1 MLPLIATGL
10 MTLGVVFG
18 YLKTVRYVFRLW
30 RSAPSLLLRFTIPPL
45 FVLGSLAGAYPAL
58 RWTWESGAWLIY
70 GVPFPVGALKYHRIL
85 GPQHYNS
92 PMVFACLNLLFW
104 SGIAAGA
111 SAAILAWSER
121 SASPPQG

>member
-1 MLPLIATGL
+1 MYSA
-10 MTLGVVFG
+10 FG
-18 YLKTVRYVFRLW
+18 GARRAYFFD
-30 RSAPSLLLRFTIPPL
+30 SQSPPL
-45 FVLGSLAGAYPAL
+45 FVLGSLAGAHPAL
-58 RWTWESGAWLIY
+58 RWTRESGTSLIY

-92 PMVFACLNLLFW
+92 PMVFACLNLLFC

-111 SAAILAWSER
+111 SAAVLEWSEW